1 MIEYGKYGSTIKN
14 IKEIKILLRNF
25 EKNQIQKIKC
35 KNLTFRYLAI
45 MAAKII

>member
-1 MIEYGKYGSTIKN
+1 MIEYGKYGRTIKN
-14 IKEIKILLRNF
+14 IKEIKILRNF